1 METCNKVPEMVKNWE
16 WTQHIEVNLGW
27 ICILTSPS
35 RHKEWMTYLICQLTS
50 VTKNKG
56 RHLSSY
62 RLNLLESRKDKHC
75 CLPHSWLGLADDIH
89 SKNCL
94 WYAFMLNCSIKPM
107 IGMCLLDSSPLH
119 EKNAKTSFHDSS
131 KFQVVK
137 KDFTCKVQNMHDL
150 NQNYCLHGNH
160 QDIANF
166 TDRDQRLCK
175 TMSHDNKI
183 WNKLN

>member
-1 METCNKVPEMVKNWE
+1 
-16 WTQHIEVNLGW
+16 
-27 ICILTSPS
+27 
-35 RHKEWMTYLICQLTS
+35 
-50 VTKNKG
+50 
-56 RHLSSY
+56 
-62 RLNLLESRKDKHC
+62 
-75 CLPHSWLGLADDIH
+75 
-89 SKNCL
+89 
-94 WYAFMLNCSIKPM
+94 
-107 IGMCLLDSSPLH
+107 MCLLDSSPLH

-183 WNKLN
+183 